1 LISLQ
6 DEIEAVSNIF
16 PLDLDSTMLIN
27 NNIGEHA
34 SLYRVIPE
42 NSSSLS
48 SSQIGETYIIDSLA
62 GGEIACHPY
71 LVGQALRKKCV
82 EVALAFQ
89 KALQVLDLYSDLSI
103 LHILRGA
110 SGYIVPEVLPSET
123 PLLSIRT
130 EYHEDGYRSHSD
142 DSRRLE
148 VTFRNYPTKKISTLI
163 MPDTYATGRSAETGI
178 NDLITHGLK
187 PKRVI
192 LYGFIASPSLQ
203 RLGQLCQQHEIELI
217 SFGICSITPL
227 AHNNYD
233 MPIYGLDESY
243 YTKTGKIRY
252 LGCIIPSETL
262 ERLLPEYVA
271 GMDQPGDWSERHHQ
285 LFNGNGNENG
295 NMMGHLKKS
304 QHLIQILDNLN
315 SQQKWYTELHREIAN
330 RTLNKINDEMSNYL

>member
-1 LISLQ
+1 MISLQ
-6 DEIEAVSNIF
+6 DKIEAVSNIF
-16 PLDLDSTMLIN
+16 PLNLDSTTLIN
-27 NNIGEHA
+27 NNIGENA
-34 SLYRVIPE
+34 ALYRVNTE
-42 NSSSLS
+42 NVRILS
-48 SSQIGETYIIDSLA
+48 SSQIRETYIIDSIA

-71 LVGQALRKKCV
+71 LVGEALKKKCI
-82 EVALAFQ
+82 EASGAFQ
-89 KALQVLDLYSDLSI
+89 KALQALDLYSDLSI

-110 SGYIVPEVLPSET
+110 SGYMVPEVLPPET

-130 EYHEDGYRSHSD
+130 EYQEDGYRSHSD

-148 VTFRNYPTKKISTLI
+148 VTFRNYSTKKISTLI
-163 MPDTYATGRSAETGI
+163 IPDTYATGRSAETGI

-192 LYGFIASPSLQ
+192 LYGFIATPSLQ
-203 RLGQLCQQHEIELI
+203 RLSQLCQQHEIELI
-217 SFGICSITPL
+217 SFGICNITPL

-243 YTKTGKIRY
+243 YTKTRKIRY

-271 GMDQPGDWSERHHQ
+271 GMDQAGDWSERHHQ

-295 NMMGHLKKS
+295 NIMGHLKKS

-330 RTLNKINDEMSNYL
+330 TTLNKINDEMNKYS